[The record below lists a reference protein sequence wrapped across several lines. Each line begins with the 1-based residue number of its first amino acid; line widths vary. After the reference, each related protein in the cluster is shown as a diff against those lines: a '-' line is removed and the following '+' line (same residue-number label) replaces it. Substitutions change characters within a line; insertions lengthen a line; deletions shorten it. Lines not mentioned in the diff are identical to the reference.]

1 MENAK
6 YILQNNASWTSNCD
20 SKVSYILT
28 INGVILTIILTS
40 ENSKFL
46 YNTLQYIPTSK
57 FCDFGNIINFFE
69 FASLLCF
76 LGFILVSLFYAFT
89 ALKARVDP
97 NIFSEDKELNDSNIF
112 WGTISK
118 KKFTDYKNAVYTIN
132 DDLLKADLINQVY
145 VTSKICNKKF
155 ERYNNSLRFT
165 AFAYIALIVYVIIR
179 VKFSV

>member
-46 YNTLQYIPTSK
+46 YHTLRYSPTAK
-57 FCDFGNIINFFE
+57 ICDITNITMFFE
-69 FASLLCF
+69 FIALLAF
-76 LGFILVSLFYAFT
+76 LTCLLISFVYAFR
-89 ALKARVDP
+89 ALKARLNP
-97 NIFSEDKELNDSNIF
+97 NDFSESTELNDSNIY

-118 KKFTDYKNAVYTIN
+118 KKFIDYKNAIYSIN
-132 DDLLKADLINQVY
+132 DDLLKADLVNQVY

-179 VKFSV
+179 VKFSM